1 MPWRLLAQV
10 LHARMG
16 GMFEQVFLAFLERE
30 DRDAVAAE
38 APPGSWRTG
47 RDSNPRWLLHHAR
60 FPSVCLKPLGHLSSG
75 MVGRPYSAL
84 PGLGNG
90 IFPRRTGVR

>member
-38 APPGSWRTG
+38 APSRVMADRASLAPIAMCFDSIERRCRSCRLAKHLPTMLPMGSETSRLNG
-47 RDSNPRWLLHHAR
+47 GDSAAGQ
-60 FPSVCLKPLGHLSSG
+60 STK
-75 MVGRPYSAL
+75 
-84 PGLGNG
+84 
-90 IFPRRTGVR
+90 